1 MRILPGCFSL
11 LTTIAVFTTF
21 RNSEN
26 VEVLLRHGLSF
37 PRLENYQNVKDPPT
51 NTNHE
56 HESRSVLLREVFLSP
71 PELSNAITIQRG
83 KGQIASNCPLPY
95 LATLCK

>member
-1 MRILPGCFSL
+1 MARPEPNKRKIGFLVRNEQRGTEAGITVIL
-11 LTTIAVFTTF
+11 TF
-21 RNSEN
+21 WE
-26 VEVLLRHGLSF
+26 LSKRQRS
-37 PRLENYQNVKDPPT
+37 P
-51 NTNHE
+51 HE
-56 HESRSVLLREVFLSP
+56 HESRSVLLREVFFNP